1 MAALGGV
8 LTARKADWLAAD
20 EALRRIL
27 AEVEPMPETEV
38 PLAEALG
45 GVLSRSIISPIDQ
58 PPWDN
63 SAMDGF
69 ATRAV
74 DVEPARPDAPV
85 ELRVIEDVPAGARPT
100 RGVGAGEATRV
111 MTGAPV
117 PDGADGVVRIE
128 HTDAWHAPAATPP
141 YTVRVLQSDDAGR
154 NIRRSG
160 EDLRRGA
167 EVLSAGAL
175 LRAGEIGVLAAMG
188 ITAAPIHRMPRIGI
202 LSNGD
207 ELVEPEEIAAV
218 MQGRAIVNSNS
229 YALAAAVRATGAVP
243 LPLGIARDDRDS
255 IRLHI
260 EAALNA
266 DALVTSAGASV
277 GDHDLMKDVLEEL
290 GFELRFWR
298 VRMRPGSPF
307 SFGFLPD
314 APSGRRLPV
323 FGLAGNPVSA
333 LVTYEVL
340 VRPAIRRM
348 LGRAAVHPRTLTVE
362 LAEPFPSTPR
372 LTHFLRARLEP
383 RPEAEPLA
391 RLTGPQGSGILRS
404 LVEADALVIVPEGIE
419 GLPAGAHA
427 KAIPLEPVDPAA
439 AAPGYTP

>member
-1 MAALGGV
+1 M
-8 LTARKADWLAAD
+8 RSREADWLPVD

-27 AEVEPMPETEV
+27 EAVEPMPEAEL
-38 PLAEALG
+38 PLHDALG
-45 GVLSRSIISPIDQ
+45 RVLSRSIASPIDQ

-69 ATRAV
+69 AVRAS
-74 DVEPARPDAPV
+74 DVAGARPGAPV
-85 ELRVIEDVPAGARPT
+85 ELRVVDDVPAGAQPT
-100 RGVGAGEATRV
+100 RRIGPGEAARV

-117 PDGADGVVRIE
+117 PEGADGVIRIE
-128 HTDAWHAPAATPP
+128 HTDAWEAVAAPAPP
-141 YTVRVLQSDDAGR
+141 YPVRVLRADDAGR
-154 NIRRSG
+154 NIRHRG
-160 EDLRRGA
+160 EDLQRGTQ
-167 EVLSAGAL
+167 VLTAGRV
-175 LRAGEIGVLAAMG
+175 LRPGEIGLLAAMG
-188 ITAAPIHRMPRIGI
+188 ITAPPIHRPPRIGI

-207 ELVEPEEIAAV
+207 ELVEPERIDAV
-218 MQGRAIVNSNS
+218 IDGRAIVNSNS
-229 YALAAAVRATGAVP
+229 YALAAAVRATAAIP

-260 EAALNA
+260 EAARNA
-266 DALVTSAGASV
+266 DALITTAGASV

-314 APSGRRLPV
+314 AASGRALPV

-333 LVTYEVL
+333 LVTFEVL

-348 LGRAAVHPRTLTVE
+348 LGRADVHPRTIDVE
-362 LAEPFPSTPR
+362 LAEPFPSTAR
-372 LTHFLRARLEP
+372 LTHFLRARIES
-383 RPEAEPLA
+383 RPNGPAIA

-404 LVEADALVIVPEGIE
+404 VVDADALVIVPEGID
-419 GLPAGAHA
+419 GLPAGARSN
-427 KAIPLEPVDPAA
+427 AIPLARPDAA
-439 AAPGYTP
+439 AYEAGYTP